1 LIGYALTAW
10 SPAYFA
16 RSFGLTATQTALILG
31 PLVAV
36 VGTISGLAG
45 GRYADRL
52 GRTVGLH
59 AQSWMVGGLKV
70 LAFPFVLG
78 IYLSGDLRL
87 AIVCLGFAYLF
98 QSSYLGPTFALI
110 QGLAPIKLRSMWA
123 AVTLLVI
130 NLVGLGIGPTAIG
143 MLSDLYRPTMG
154 EESLRYAL
162 LTGAAATPWAIW
174 HYWRAGVHLK
184 RLSVAKSANLPL
196 T

>member
-1 LIGYALTAW
+1 MRARSAARRNWQLWIGGLLIGLFVLIA
-10 SPAYFA
+10 
-16 RSFGLTATQTALILG
+16 ILG

-36 VGTISGLAG
+36 VGTISGVGG
-45 GRYADRL
+45 GRLADRL
-52 GRTVGLH
+52 GRLVGLH
-59 AQSWMVGGLKV
+59 AQSWMVGGLKI

-78 IYLSGDLRL
+78 IYLTGDLRI

-143 MLSDLYRPTMG
+143 VLSDLYRPTLG

-162 LTGAAATPWAIW
+162 LTGAAVTPWAIW
-174 HYWRAGVHLK
+174 HYWRAGWHLK
-184 RLSVAKSANLPL
+184 RAAATKAANVPM
-196 T
+196 